1 MAVRFMVLCGVFSIA
16 TGIFLSGCAGERGPA
31 GGDEQRKSQT
41 AGLPREEFNWQEE
54 KFAELLDI
62 TEGSPVYIT
71 DVKEDLVRD
80 PDFAYDYEYN
90 GHYDFYGDKVYIF
103 KGYYLN
109 ETEGHRYFLNTY
121 DLNTKETQCREF
133 MFDIPR
139 IPDFNPAHFAVA
151 GEDKFVF
158 FAGAYDEEDNTQ
170 NYYAALLSG
179 NGELLGVTDIYPA
192 MLQMGIQLQP
202 HMILEGIVCD
212 EQGLMYLCSP
222 DMPQVGVIDEEGT
235 LVDVMELHGAA
246 SVKAVC
252 VMKSP
257 EGIPIFEVSD
267 MNNGKNTMFRYASAK
282 KGIGILA
289 ETAYENVAFRGMD
302 QYGKIYYRLLD
313 DLICWN
319 ARTGTRE
326 KIFDCKG
333 NGVNGNNMLQ
343 RLICSSM
350 GDLFLVDLGK
360 ECIYQF
366 SDEEPEK
373 NGDKIRIAD
382 LCSGDD
388 YIKSGAASFSR
399 KYPAYSVEYEGAY
412 FNERQAY
419 HDRIMA
425 EITAGNGPEI
435 LVLNSE
441 DMKALNEKG
450 ALADITPMIS
460 DSVKEQLLPGSL
472 KAGMLDDKLLGITYR
487 VETATMYTSK
497 DIWEK
502 DTWTLEEFINRIEE
516 KEKSGMQNVF
526 AGVSNLSPYHL
537 FYDMVMNDLQNSPF
551 IDWEE
556 GKCSFDCELFYKT
569 IAIAEKYGVEYDGSI
584 VYRDEEE
591 EKQLES
597 LKKGEALVYIADSVN
612 SFDTFS
618 RIMAI
623 LGEEYFC
630 VGYPTEGTSGNYWNG
645 WYFLAVNKAAEDSQA
660 VKDYIDYFFD
670 KERQAEWSLRS
681 LRRDVLE
688 EAIRRMQNPTWD
700 TIAQTSDGTTY
711 FEDYVQY
718 LESCVSIADKG
729 NEGILR
735 IIDGEIKEY
744 FAGAKGTEQTVEA
757 IQNRVQ
763 LYLDENK

>member
-282 KGIGILA
+282 NHIM
-289 ETAYENVAFRGMD
+289 ERH
-302 QYGKIYYRLLD
+302 RL
-313 DLICWN
+313 
-319 ARTGTRE
+319 
-326 KIFDCKG
+326 
-333 NGVNGNNMLQ
+333 Q
-343 RLICSSM
+343 
-350 GDLFLVDLGK
+350 
-360 ECIYQF
+360 
-366 SDEEPEK
+366 
-373 NGDKIRIAD
+373 
-382 LCSGDD
+382 
-388 YIKSGAASFSR
+388 
-399 KYPAYSVEYEGAY
+399 
-412 FNERQAY
+412 
-419 HDRIMA
+419 
-425 EITAGNGPEI
+425 
-435 LVLNSE
+435 
-441 DMKALNEKG
+441 
-450 ALADITPMIS
+450 
-460 DSVKEQLLPGSL
+460 
-472 KAGMLDDKLLGITYR
+472 
-487 VETATMYTSK
+487 
-497 DIWEK
+497 
-502 DTWTLEEFINRIEE
+502 
-516 KEKSGMQNVF
+516 
-526 AGVSNLSPYHL
+526 
-537 FYDMVMNDLQNSPF
+537 
-551 IDWEE
+551 
-556 GKCSFDCELFYKT
+556 
-569 IAIAEKYGVEYDGSI
+569 
-584 VYRDEEE
+584 
-591 EKQLES
+591 
-597 LKKGEALVYIADSVN
+597 
-612 SFDTFS
+612 
-618 RIMAI
+618 
-623 LGEEYFC
+623 
-630 VGYPTEGTSGNYWNG
+630 
-645 WYFLAVNKAAEDSQA
+645 
-660 VKDYIDYFFD
+660 
-670 KERQAEWSLRS
+670 
-681 LRRDVLE
+681 
-688 EAIRRMQNPTWD
+688 
-700 TIAQTSDGTTY
+700 
-711 FEDYVQY
+711 
-718 LESCVSIADKG
+718 
-729 NEGILR
+729 
-735 IIDGEIKEY
+735 
-744 FAGAKGTEQTVEA
+744 
-757 IQNRVQ
+757 
-763 LYLDENK
+763 